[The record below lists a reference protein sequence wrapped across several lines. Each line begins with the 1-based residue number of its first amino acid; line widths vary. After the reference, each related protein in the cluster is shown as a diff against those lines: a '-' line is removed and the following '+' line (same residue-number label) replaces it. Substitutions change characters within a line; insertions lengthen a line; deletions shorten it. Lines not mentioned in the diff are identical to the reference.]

1 MVGAVVEGG
10 RRTPRPLHDAAAMGK
25 LEPLIYLC
33 RQGTNPLALASE
45 GEAVKIEVTEDEEGH
60 TTLRMKKDDEDR
72 AHKPTGRAPKHTAAG
87 PLLLVE
93 PVRDLQAE
101 MEAAAAAAE
110 AAAEAEA
117 AVAASGD
124 VSIRMMEAQKLAA
137 GGAEPETLTVP
148 EKTPLKILVEFDP
161 GYDVWDPSKELRG
174 HDVDERDRDGRVAL
188 HFACAHGRLEVV
200 QTLLQLGADTNI
212 PDVNGQTPLHFAASA
227 GHHDI
232 VEVLISLPECNA
244 THRDNFLQTALHV
257 SVRSAVL
264 QSDPRAH
271 GERKCARLLREHPSG
286 DAAGRMRDIEGLLP
300 AASAPTGYGK
310 QVRLANGGTV
320 IFIPPLF
327 VLYGESLM

>member
-188 HFACAHGRLEVV
+188 HDGP
-200 QTLLQLGADTNI
+200 TIGSTDQLVGYYLVDCDDLDHAIDVSARI
-212 PDVNGQTPLHFAASA
+212 PIA
-227 GHHDI
+227 GHGTIEIRPVH
-232 VEVLISLPECNA
+232 E
-244 THRDNFLQTALHV
+244 Q
-257 SVRSAVL
+257 
-264 QSDPRAH
+264 
-271 GERKCARLLREHPSG
+271 HP
-286 DAAGRMRDIEGLLP
+286 AMRGP
-300 AASAPTGYGK
+300 AP
-310 QVRLANGGTV
+310 
-320 IFIPPLF
+320 
-327 VLYGESLM
+327 